1 MKRMGFRIG
10 TEEDRTKQ
18 VIMPCDFQHGI
29 CIGMTGSGKTA
40 SLILPVMKER
50 LERGHG
56 ILAYTYKGHEHRKI
70 KHLAKQVNRLE
81 DVIEIGKPHGQ
92 YMNLMASL
100 ELDAVKQTLQ
110 ELISGFDSDKGD
122 YWSLSAARLGTNV
135 VDILRK
141 LHKVDRLITNE
152 LGSSRKIRNVLVK
165 ELSDDTHPAMR
176 YEYPEGEPSFKTLA
190 EIVKSPMA
198 LKRFYEGLESVT
210 KNIRNVIKAKETISY
225 RRRRDYALF
234 DDEDNLMEGDEDR
247 DNNWESFAKKVTIA
261 LLRLEKS
268 IAPYKDYSIKTDA
281 DENSGNNG
289 VLQILNNAVLSLA
302 NKDYINIAD
311 IDLLESLNNGAI
323 VIIDIEGIE
332 SDIHGVLLES
342 ILSKLSTRI
351 RNGKPLPVSVFVDEA
366 NRVLLGD
373 MDIHNDTLRESNV
386 ELILAVQNEEQMIEK
401 FGETKWESIRK
412 NFKHNY
418 WISQEHEVTYNDDES
433 WKAEALLISTKSLIN
448 AEYEF
453 NALNSNQK
461 IFEERFEFY
470 DELPEKFVVEYDI
483 VHFEKE
489 MSMYLV
495 DEKYSRKEVEYIGKE
510 LKQKL
515 EKEMMRLG
523 YAPKIEFE
531 LNI

>member
-1 MKRMGFRIG
+1 MKRMGFRID
-10 TEEDRTKQ
+10 TDEETTKQ
-18 VIMPCDFQHGI
+18 VLMPCDFQHGI

-40 SLILPVMKER
+40 SLILPVMRER
-50 LERGHG
+50 IERGHG

-70 KHLAKQVNRLE
+70 KHLAKEANRLE

-100 ELDAVKQTLQ
+100 ELDAVKQTLE
-110 ELISGFDSDKGD
+110 ELISGLDSSHGD
-122 YWSLSAARLGTNV
+122 YWTLAASRLGTNV

-141 LHKVDRLITNE
+141 LHKVDTLIRTE
-152 LGSSRKIRNVLVK
+152 LGSNTKIRNVLVK
-165 ELSDDTHPAMR
+165 ESSDDPHPTIN
-176 YEYPEGEPSFKTLA
+176 YEYPKGEPSFKTLA
-190 EIVKSPMA
+190 EILKSPIA
-198 LKRFYEGLESVT
+198 LKRFYEGLEGVT
-210 KNIRNVIKAKETISY
+210 KNIRTALKLKETISY
-225 RRRRDYALF
+225 RRREYVLF
-234 DDEDNLMEGDEDR
+234 DDEDESMV
-247 DNNWESFAKKVTIA
+247 DNETKSEQWESFAKKVTIA
-261 LLRLEKS
+261 LLRLEKT

-281 DENSGNNG
+281 GESSGNNG
-289 VLQILNNAVLSLA
+289 VLQILNNAVLGLA

-323 VIIDIEGIE
+323 VIVDIEGIE

-351 RNGKPLPVSVFVDEA
+351 RNGRPFPVSVFVDEA

-418 WISQEHEVTYNDDES
+418 WISQEHEVSYNDNEH
-433 WKAEALLISTKSLIN
+433 WKAEALLISAASLVN
-448 AEYEF
+448 AEYAF
-453 NALNSNQK
+453 NALSSNQK

-470 DELPEKFVVEYDI
+470 DELPDKFVVEYDI

-495 DEKYSRKEVEYIGKE
+495 DERYNRKEIDYIGKE
-510 LKQKL
+510 LKEKL
-515 EKEMMRLG
+515 KKEMKSLG
-523 YAPKIEFE
+523 YAPKFELE

>member
-1 MKRMGFRIG
+1 MRQMGFRID
-10 TEEDRTKQ
+10 TEEETTKK
-18 VIMPCDFQHGI
+18 VLMPCDFQHGI

-70 KHLAKQVNRLE
+70 KHLAKEAGRLE

-100 ELDAVKQTLQ
+100 ELNAVKQTLE
-110 ELISGFDSDKGD
+110 ELISGLDSSNGD
-122 YWSLSAARLGTNV
+122 YWTLAASRLGTNV

-141 LHKVDRLITNE
+141 LHKVDTLIKNE
-152 LGSSRKIRNVLVK
+152 LGSATRIRNVLVK
-165 ELSDDTHPAMR
+165 ECSNDAHPAMG
-176 YEYPEGEPSFKTLA
+176 YEYPEGEPSFKTLG
-190 EIVKSPMA
+190 EILKSPIA
-198 LKRFYEGLESVT
+198 LKRFYEGLENVT
-210 KNIRNVIKAKETISY
+210 KNIRNVIKVKKNISY
-225 RRRRDYALF
+225 RRRDYALF
-234 DDEDNLMEGDEDR
+234 ADEDDFMVEDSAK
-247 DNNWESFAKKVTIA
+247 DKHWEAFAKKVAIA
-261 LLRLEKS
+261 PLRLEKS
-268 IAPYKDYSIKTDA
+268 IAPYKDYSIKTDS
-281 DENSGNNG
+281 DESSGNNG

-311 IDLLESLNNGAI
+311 IDLLKSLNNGAI

-351 RNGKPLPVSVFVDEA
+351 RNGRPVPVSVFVDEA

-401 FGETKWESIRK
+401 FGETKWKSIRK

-418 WISQEHEVTYNDDES
+418 WINQEHIITYNDDKS
-433 WKAEALLISTKSLIN
+433 WKAEALLINDDSLVD
-448 AEYEF
+448 AEYAF
-453 NALNSNQK
+453 NTLFENQK
-461 IFEERFEFY
+461 IFEERFVFY
-470 DELPEKFVVEYDI
+470 ADLPEKFVVEYDI

-495 DEKYSRKEVEYIGKE
+495 DEKYYRKEVEYIGKE
-510 LKQKL
+510 LKKKL
-515 EKEMMRLG
+515 ENEMKKLG
-523 YAPKIEFE
+523 YVPKIEFE

>member
-1 MKRMGFRIG
+1 MRQMGFRID
-10 TEEDRTKQ
+10 TEEETTQQ
-18 VIMPCDFQHGI
+18 VVMPCDFQHGI
-29 CIGMTGSGKTA
+29 CVGMTGSGKTA

-70 KHLAKQVNRLE
+70 KHLAKQANRLG

-100 ELDAVKQTLQ
+100 ELDAVKKTLK
-110 ELISGFDSDKGD
+110 ELISGLDSSNGD
-122 YWSLSAARLGTNV
+122 YWALSAARLGANV

-141 LHKVDRLITNE
+141 LHKVDTLIQDE
-152 LGSSRKIRNVLVK
+152 LGTTTKIRNVLVK
-165 ELSDDTHPAMR
+165 EFSDDAHPAMR
-176 YEYPEGEPSFKTLA
+176 YEYPAGEPSFKTLA
-190 EIVKSPMA
+190 EIIKSPIA

-210 KNIRNVIKAKETISY
+210 RNIRNVIKEKEIVSY
-225 RRRRDYALF
+225 RRKDYALF
-234 DDEDNLMEGDEDR
+234 DVEDDFMEGEEDKSKQ
-247 DNNWESFAKKVTIA
+247 WELFAKKVTIA

-281 DENSGNNG
+281 DESSGNNG
-289 VLQILNNAVLSLA
+289 VLQILNNAVLGLA
-302 NKDYINIAD
+302 NKDYINVAD
-311 IDLLESLNNGAI
+311 IDLLESLNKRAI
-323 VIIDIEGIE
+323 VIVDIEGIE

-351 RNGKPLPVSVFVDEA
+351 RNGKPVPVSVFVDEA
-366 NRVLLGD
+366 NRVLKGD

-401 FGETKWESIRK
+401 FGETKWESIGK

-418 WISQEHEVTYNDDES
+418 WINQEHEVTYNDTES
-433 WKAEALLISTKSLIN
+433 WKAEALLISAESLVK
-448 AEYEF
+448 AEYAF
-453 NALNSNQK
+453 NALESNKK
-461 IFEERFEFY
+461 ILEERFEFY

-489 MSMYLV
+489 MSMCLV
-495 DEKYSRKEVEYIGKE
+495 DEKYNRKEIEFIGKD

-515 EKEMMRLG
+515 EHEMKKLG
-523 YAPKIEFE
+523 YSPKMEFE